1 MFLTMVN
8 RYALDGFF
16 LHYSLQRMFKPRS
29 TERPHC
35 EFVTPAELDGE
46 IRAAGFSTAMY
57 RGVLL
62 GPMRM
67 LYRISTR
74 VARRIVAD
82 ARADRRCD
90 LRHAVDNPT
99 CRPSCHDRHA
109 MNVDA
114 PPKVVW
120 SLDFELRWGMH
131 DLLGLDRDRYR
142 KNLEGARE
150 AVPQLLQLFTRR
162 GVRATWATVGAL
174 ACRNWDDYY
183 RRAPSP
189 PRYAETQLA
198 VSPRYAD
205 LDPDGALHFAPEL
218 VALVANTEG
227 QDLGTHTFSHL
238 FLGELGVMQVDAA
251 ADHAATLA
259 LFRERFAVTPT
270 SLVFPRNQVAFLAF
284 YRAQGINAWR
294 DNESS
299 WYYQLTRHTNHPV
312 VRGFRMIDALT
323 PWRARGGAF
332 SDARSPSTLFVRV
345 YLPESA
351 WKLHLA
357 RIVTEARR
365 AKQGSVLHFWLH
377 PHNLGADVPRGIR
390 RLEQVLDA
398 IDRHAPRGT
407 VYASMRDLA
416 VPADRV

>member
-1 MFLTMVN
+1 
-8 RYALDGFF
+8 
-16 LHYSLQRMFKPRS
+16 
-29 TERPHC
+29 
-35 EFVTPAELDGE
+35 
-46 IRAAGFSTAMY
+46 
-57 RGVLL
+57 
-62 GPMRM
+62 
-67 LYRISTR
+67 
-74 VARRIVAD
+74 
-82 ARADRRCD
+82 
-90 LRHAVDNPT
+90 
-99 CRPSCHDRHA
+99 

-416 VPADRV
+416 VPVGNDTQSEFFGNH

>member
-1 MFLTMVN
+1 
-8 RYALDGFF
+8 
-16 LHYSLQRMFKPRS
+16 
-29 TERPHC
+29 
-35 EFVTPAELDGE
+35 
-46 IRAAGFSTAMY
+46 
-57 RGVLL
+57 
-62 GPMRM
+62 
-67 LYRISTR
+67 
-74 VARRIVAD
+74 
-82 ARADRRCD
+82 
-90 LRHAVDNPT
+90 
-99 CRPSCHDRHA
+99 

-251 ADHAATLA
+251 TDHAATLA

-270 SLVFPRNQVAFLAF
+270 SLAFPRNQVAFLAF

-407 VYASMRDLA
+407 VCASMRDLA
-416 VPADRV
+416 VSAERA